1 MNQSQMSETN
11 MTETPESG
19 LTHVATLSTPHAE
32 KYRKQL
38 CKHFAHKLAVTEDE
52 TSGLIPFSIGDCRVE
67 SEGERLTMTLTS
79 PSQAEM
85 AQLEDVVARHLVR
98 FAFREELAIEWRA
111 A

>member
-1 MNQSQMSETN
+1 MNETTQTQS
-11 MTETPESG
+11 TESVTR
-19 LTHVATLSTPHAE
+19 VATLSTPHAE

-79 PSQAEM
+79 PSETDM
-85 AQLEDVVARHLVR
+85 TQLEDVVARHLVR
-98 FAFREELAIEWRA
+98 FAFREELAIEWRPA
-111 A
+111 